1 MAQSSQTGS
10 TELSY
15 NNAALPPPWQR
26 GNTPLF
32 ANDPHTKKR
41 KLEASRTNVRKRQT
55 NPPGSQMTTDNRF
68 EILEANNAMDSTAAV
83 NIQLTQTPLPPPI
96 FIDNVIDIQSM
107 TKTIQKEIG
116 KEEYKLKIS
125 NNSVAALIGKI
136 HNGFRPVNPL
146 HKKSCIQKDEF
157 IIDLTTLGGYRRLI
171 KIRRFCRDHMPS
183 SRLPEKSEFVN
194 KVESSASVGIFR
206 EHLQN

>member
-1 MAQSSQTGS
+1 MSG
-10 TELSY
+10 
-15 NNAALPPPWQR
+15 
-26 GNTPLF
+26 
-32 ANDPHTKKR
+32 
-41 KLEASRTNVRKRQT
+41 RQT
-55 NPPGSQMTTDNRF
+55 NSPASQVTTHSRF
-68 EILEANNAMDSTAAV
+68 AILEADVAMDTIAEV
-83 NIQLTQTPLPPPI
+83 NTQLTQKKTPPPPI
-96 FIDNVIDIQSM
+96 FIDDVVDIQSM

-183 SRLPEKSEFVN
+183 SRLPEKSKFVN